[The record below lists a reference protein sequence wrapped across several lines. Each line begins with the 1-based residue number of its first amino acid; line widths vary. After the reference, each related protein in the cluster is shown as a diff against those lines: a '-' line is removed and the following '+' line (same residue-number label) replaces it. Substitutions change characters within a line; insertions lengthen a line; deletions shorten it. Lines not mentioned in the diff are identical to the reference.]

1 MQALRLQEGSRK
13 EAVETIPIP
22 EIGPEDVLVKVKA
35 AGLAPGVFNMMRMG
49 MLTNLPATL
58 GHEVAGVVEKVG
70 THVTQV
76 KVGSRVRIHSSVA
89 CRNCEYCL
97 SDRDQMCVEAG
108 LMGFARFAKHKA
120 PLFEKYRDGG
130 LAEYIRAPYW
140 LVDELPDHVSFNVG
154 AKVHELATAYC
165 TIKRAG
171 LQPGST
177 VIVTSPTGAVG
188 SAIMKIAQFF
198 GIRRLVLVGR
208 SKERLEAVAKLSN
221 LTTDI
226 VATDQFSNEWAE
238 KKELAAS
245 LARLLPHGADAVL
258 DLTPTGQDFWQVFA
272 GLKTDGTLVH
282 LGANFT
288 VIPLPAGIIM
298 QSCWKIVGTRNHS
311 RGDVLKVMTWL
322 REKQIDAEDLITHTW
337 PFSNVDEAIARLKDR
352 SLPIWM
358 SVVTF

>member
-1 MQALRLQEGSRK
+1 MQALRLHEGSK
-13 EAVETIPIP
+13 KPVVETIPIP
-22 EIGPEDVLVKVKA
+22 ELGPEDVLVKVKA

-49 MLTNLPATL
+49 MLGNLPATL
-58 GHEVAGVVEKVG
+58 GHEAAGVVEKIG
-70 THVTQV
+70 DQV
-76 KVGSRVRIHSSVA
+76 ANVKIGSRVRIHSSLA

-154 AKVHELATAYC
+154 AKIHEVATAYC
-165 TIKRAG
+165 TVKRAG

-188 SAIMKIAQFF
+188 SSIMKIAHLF

-208 SKERLEAVAKLSN
+208 SKERLEAVAR
-221 LTTDI
+221 LTNVSTDL
-226 VATDQFSNEWAE
+226 VATDQLSKEWAE

-245 LARLLPHGADAVL
+245 LARLLPHGADAVI

-272 GLKTDGTLVH
+272 GLKVDGTLVH

-288 VIPLPAGIIM
+288 VIPLPAGVIM
-298 QSCWKIVGTRNHS
+298 QSCWKIVGIRNHS
-311 RGDVLKVMTWL
+311 RGDVLKVISWL
-322 REKQIDAEDLITHTW
+322 QDKHIDAEDLITHTW
-337 PFSNVDEAIARLKDR
+337 PFSDIDEAIARLLDR
-352 SLPIWM
+352 SLPMWM